1 MSLVAG
7 GAPRGRAPP
16 REKGGGAGRRP
27 PPEVSGGGL
36 AHPYYWRVPAVCSTL
51 GRAFKALH
59 RRGDSMEKQPQA
71 ATLSRE
77 TPPAVGR
84 GTLSVVGNRTG
95 ETYDLPIQNGTGRAM
110 DLR

>member
-7 GAPRGRAPP
+7 AGAVWRA
-16 REKGGGAGRRP
+16 RLGENGGGA
-27 PPEVSGGGL
+27 
-36 AHPYYWRVPAVCSTL
+36 AHPYHGRAPAVCSTL